1 MLYIH
6 SLCFSKTELR
16 RRLREDEGAVI
27 DVYDVCRVRVG
38 RRRDD
43 LKIDQAVQDRLAV
56 GQNFR
61 LVVVARR
68 IAEGEHDVR
77 GRRRDG
83 RKRVG
88 DGKRADADR
97 RRLGAVEQVPENG
110 RALGVLGENRT
121 RIENRHGGRRIPKIV
136 VHGITVLGQPHLD
149 GLDLTGTE
157 ARRRERLYCAQRCRR
172 NGDLEFLLV
181 ERDGHEEFMRV
192 EVDVVGDRHT
202 AVDHVVLL
210 DLEVA
215 RRELRGDSDRLAVD
229 VDVGR
234 RRVQADR
241 QLYLLRQSVGRKRK
255 AETVVGGTTPDRDGD
270 VGELRTA
277 VIRGRVGHLVAAQL
291 EDGLR
296 LGLRAHL
303 SERLGEELSA
313 THEVLGRPSNTETNL
328 VDSLVAPSAG
338 KSTARDTRRRQ
349 RGDLRSREAQHEDD
363 VLEAVSRR
371 NYERRTSGREVG
383 QILAE
388 TSVILDRDRLD
399 LGVIRIAIIQIFRF
413 PEVSES
419 TGELS
424 RHVYN

>member
-1 MLYIH
+1 M
-6 SLCFSKTELR
+6 
-16 RRLREDEGAVI
+16 
-27 DVYDVCRVRVG
+27 
-38 RRRDD
+38 
-43 LKIDQAVQDRLAV
+43 
-56 GQNFR
+56 
-61 LVVVARR
+61 
-68 IAEGEHDVR
+68 
-77 GRRRDG
+77 
-83 RKRVG
+83 
-88 DGKRADADR
+88 
-97 RRLGAVEQVPENG
+97 
-110 RALGVLGENRT
+110 
-121 RIENRHGGRRIPKIV
+121 
-136 VHGITVLGQPHLD
+136 
-149 GLDLTGTE
+149 
-157 ARRRERLYCAQRCRR
+157 
-172 NGDLEFLLV
+172 
-181 ERDGHEEFMRV
+181 
-192 EVDVVGDRHT
+192 
-202 AVDHVVLL
+202 LL

-229 VDVGR
+229 VNVGR

-241 QLYLLRQSVGRKRK
+241 QLYLLCEGVGRKRK
-255 AETVVGGTTPDRDGD
+255 AETVVRGSTPDRDGN
-270 VGELRTA
+270 VGELSGGI
-277 VIRGRVGHLVAAQL
+277 IRGRVGHLVAAQL

-303 SERLGEELSA
+303 SQRLGEQLCA

-338 KSTARDTRRRQ
+338 KSTARDTRRRH
-349 RGDLRSREAQHEDD
+349 RGDLRGREAQHQDD